1 MQTGF
6 LFFRSEDV
14 TDSSTGAASLKLA
27 VKLPGTFE
35 NLAGSVSD
43 LIYAGSGSDLIYA
56 ISMDILAA
64 IIQNWLMKVPLI
76 AKEVQQSE
84 VTFVV
89 IVEKYNNCMN
99 ASVHCLEHQMIVLMH
114 LKQRNCEGWR

>member
-35 NLAGSVSD
+35 NLAGSVRK
-43 LIYAGSGSDLIYA
+43 LRNLIYA

-64 IIQNWLMKVPLI
+64 IIPN
-76 AKEVQQSE
+76 
-84 VTFVV
+84 
-89 IVEKYNNCMN
+89 
-99 ASVHCLEHQMIVLMH
+99 
-114 LKQRNCEGWR
+114 